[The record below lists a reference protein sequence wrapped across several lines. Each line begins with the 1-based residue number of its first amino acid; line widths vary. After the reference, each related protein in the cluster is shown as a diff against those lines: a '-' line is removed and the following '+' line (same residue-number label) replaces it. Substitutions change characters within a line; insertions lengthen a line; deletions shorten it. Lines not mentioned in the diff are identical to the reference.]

1 MDQQTAAEIQERYS
15 ETNYLDALSLMK
27 AGQVLR
33 DLATLET
40 FQAAMEAQIADFALD
55 HHTDLLDDENRCI
68 VRTYWFSQGIQE
80 HFVILNPIGEI
91 LGNSKEIP
99 TDLIWQVMLA
109 VLSGPCVRS

>member
-1 MDQQTAAEIQERYS
+1 MDPQTAAEIQERYS

-27 AGQVLR
+27 AGQILK
-33 DLATLET
+33 DLAVLEG
-40 FQAAMEAQIADFALD
+40 FQEAFEASIADFALD
-55 HHTDLLDDENRCI
+55 HHTDLLDDEHRCI